1 MARKAA
7 ADQAEGHG
15 RNDILG
21 VVFFALSVIVLIAL
35 FTYDRKDLGINSVPA
50 NQDVHNWIGIIGARA
65 AWSLFFVFGAAAYLL
80 PIVLFFLS
88 LGYLLS
94 FLTYLQRRWLWSS
107 VLVFAVMGLLDLYGE
122 HLSELRQNLNA
133 PSAGG
138 IIGQVMNDVIF
149 RHFGKVGATV
159 VFLTV
164 YTISL
169 LYLTNFRL
177 GLFIREVWEDRMAKR
192 EAAKLEFK
200 DENIV
205 AEEKELKKK
214 AKELEKQAK
223 KLRAEV
229 ENPDLAE
236 PIAAILGAD
245 LQPVPEPTVRDLS
258 VPQAKEAKLAKVKG
272 KSANPFEAPVLE
284 GEVITAREIAAAS
297 KDDVLGKTEK
307 EPAAR
312 NGEETDGEIAALNA
326 AAAPPKPKI
335 TARKPK
341 PITVASAP
349 IIGNYQLPGMH
360 MLHMPDTSVK
370 PTESKEE
377 LMANARLMQNTLAQF
392 GIEVSLGDITKGPT
406 ITRYELHPAPGV
418 RLEKISA
425 LTNNIAAAL
434 KAERINVLAP
444 VPGKSSVG
452 VEVPNLVKTKVI
464 MRDLLES
471 EEWQNTKARIP
482 LALGKD
488 VYGHPIIADLAE
500 MPHLLIAGSTGSGK
514 SVCINSIIASLLY
527 KFGPDQL
534 RFVMIDPKVVELQQ
548 YNALPHHVVPVVTD
562 PKKVVLALRWV
573 VNEMEKR
580 YQIFAKVGVRNIKS
594 FNERPKTPPPEEKE
608 QPELPLTTKDAN
620 AEGFAVELDEEIVVP
635 RDTDIVIPEKLSYV
649 VVIIDELADL
659 MLVAPADVE
668 MAIARI
674 TQMARAAGIHCI
686 VATQRPSVDVI
697 TGVIKA

>member
-223 KLRAEV
+223 KLQAEV

-284 GEVITAREIAAAS
+284 GEVITARE
-297 KDDVLGKTEK
+297 
-307 EPAAR
+307 
-312 NGEETDGEIAALNA
+312 
-326 AAAPPKPKI
+326 
-335 TARKPK
+335 
-341 PITVASAP
+341 
-349 IIGNYQLPGMH
+349 
-360 MLHMPDTSVK
+360 
-370 PTESKEE
+370 
-377 LMANARLMQNTLAQF
+377 
-392 GIEVSLGDITKGPT
+392 
-406 ITRYELHPAPGV
+406 
-418 RLEKISA
+418 
-425 LTNNIAAAL
+425 
-434 KAERINVLAP
+434 
-444 VPGKSSVG
+444 
-452 VEVPNLVKTKVI
+452 
-464 MRDLLES
+464 
-471 EEWQNTKARIP
+471 
-482 LALGKD
+482 
-488 VYGHPIIADLAE
+488 
-500 MPHLLIAGSTGSGK
+500 
-514 SVCINSIIASLLY
+514 
-527 KFGPDQL
+527 
-534 RFVMIDPKVVELQQ
+534 
-548 YNALPHHVVPVVTD
+548 
-562 PKKVVLALRWV
+562 
-573 VNEMEKR
+573 
-580 YQIFAKVGVRNIKS
+580 
-594 FNERPKTPPPEEKE
+594 
-608 QPELPLTTKDAN
+608 
-620 AEGFAVELDEEIVVP
+620 
-635 RDTDIVIPEKLSYV
+635 
-649 VVIIDELADL
+649 
-659 MLVAPADVE
+659 
-668 MAIARI
+668 
-674 TQMARAAGIHCI
+674 
-686 VATQRPSVDVI
+686 
-697 TGVIKA
+697 